1 VDFSLHHCLPKMILS
16 TFDHFTFQFLRPVKK
31 ELYIC
36 KLTQVI
42 SIMASNKN
50 QEIVKNVFTT
60 FLSENGHRKT
70 PERYAILQEI
80 YDSEEH
86 FDIESLYIN
95 MKNKNYRVSRAT
107 LYNTIELLLDCK
119 LVRKHQ
125 FGKNQAQYEK
135 SYFDRQHDHVILT
148 DTGEVVEFCDPR
160 IQSIKKTI
168 EEVFDIKINT
178 HSLYFYGTR
187 NPPAS
192 GQGKKEK
199 TNS

>member
-1 VDFSLHHCLPKMILS
+1 LQNSKAVEIAMGD
-16 TFDHFTFQFLRPVKK
+16 
-31 ELYIC
+31 
-36 KLTQVI
+36 
-42 SIMASNKN
+42 NKN

-60 FLSENGHRKT
+60 FLEENGHRKT

-80 YDSEEH
+80 YENDDH
-86 FDIESLYIN
+86 FDIESLYIK

-125 FGKNQAQYEK
+125 FGKSQAQYEK

-148 DTGEVVEFCDPR
+148 DTGEVMEFCDPR

-168 EEVFDIKINT
+168 EEVFDISITN
-178 HSLYFYGTR
+178 HSLYFYGTK
-187 NPPAS
+187 NN
-192 GQGKKEK
+192 KENK
-199 TNS
+199 